1 MAQMHF
7 IHRLSRAAGITG
19 IPAMLFG
26 CGNDLASNPSA
37 TVMIVS
43 AAPTPVSTSSS
54 TPVSATATAPQTVVT
69 GVVVQA
75 GDSIGAGLGAND
87 WAAIDHMG
95 FSSSIVIRNVSM
107 SGKSMQT
114 GYGYRVNELF
124 PFRSA
129 TAPSVLLI
137 QQGTNDL
144 YYGTSASSL
153 YRNIATPFVS
163 EAKKAGF
170 YVVIDTVL
178 PRTDSGWT
186 PAMES
191 ERIAY
196 NLLVR
201 GNRASADAVNDLAAD
216 ELMGDGSLATNA
228 TFYADG
234 AHPSLVGQQRLA
246 ILNAAV
252 VGPLLARSVRTPS
265 R

>member
-1 MAQMHF
+1 M
-7 IHRLSRAAGITG
+7 
-19 IPAMLFG
+19 
-26 CGNDLASNPSA
+26 
-37 TVMIVS
+37 
-43 AAPTPVSTSSS
+43 
-54 TPVSATATAPQTVVT
+54 VT

-95 FSSSIVIRNVSM
+95 FSSGVIIRNVSV

-114 GYGYRVNELF
+114 GYGYRVNEVF

-144 YYGTSASSL
+144 YYGTSANSL

-170 YVVIDTVL
+170 YVVIDTIL

-186 PAMES
+186 PAMEQ

-201 GNRASADAVNDLAAD
+201 SNRAGADAVNDLAAD
-216 ELMGDGSLATNA
+216 EMMGDGSLAVNGA
-228 TFYADG
+228 FYADG

-246 ILNAAV
+246 ILNATAI
-252 VGPLLARSVRTPS
+252 GPFLNRSVRTPS